1 VTLASLR
8 RAVAVVFQ
16 DPFLFHGPV
25 AANIAYGW
33 PDAGAAR
40 VAAAAQAAHADG
52 FVGGRR
58 GGYAAA
64 VGPRGAWLSGGQ
76 RQRIALARALLR
88 DSPVLL
94 LDEATASVDS
104 ETEELIQ
111 DAIDRMAGRRTILV
125 VGHRLS
131 SLRRADRVVVIDAGR
146 IVEAGSPEELL
157 AGRSRYREIFAAQ
170 LAVAR
175 RR

>member
-16 DPFLFHGPV
+16 DPFLFRGTV

-40 VAAAAQAAHADG
+40 IVGAAQAAHAEG
-52 FVGGRR
+52 FIGGLR
-58 GGYAAA
+58 GGYGAA

-76 RQRIALARALLR
+76 RQRVALARAFLR
-88 DSPVLL
+88 DSPILL

-131 SLRRADRVVVIDAGR
+131 SLRRADRVVVIDGGR
-146 IVEAGSPEELL
+146 IVETGSPEALL
-157 AGRSRYREIFAAQ
+157 GGRSRYRDLFAAQ
-170 LAVAR
+170 LEPAR
-175 RR
+175 PP